1 MAILLVELAK
11 LGPNRDNLI
20 DIEIEVP
27 NNYNGKDV
35 GVIKT
40 IITSP
45 DNLPCKVCL
54 GPSPKLYK
62 GNLRVVL
69 IVNIISGQQIIEQYE
84 AMLDGKLCSN
94 LKGEE
99 CILKEWAFILN
110 TDNASIVNGTNIN
123 FARVF

>member
-1 MAILLVELAK
+1 MSILLVQLAK
-11 LGPNRDNLI
+11 LGPTGDNLI

-54 GPSPKLYK
+54 GPSPKQYK
-62 GNLRVVL
+62 GDLRVVL

-84 AMLDGKLCSN
+84 AKFTGKLCSN
-94 LKGEE
+94 YEGEE
-99 CILKEWAFILN
+99 CLLKEWAFILN
-110 TDNASIVNGTNIN
+110 TENSSIVKNTNIN
-123 FARVF
+123 FVKVF